1 MHVGAAINLSAVE
14 SAVRTAASS
23 TGVDFDFLMR
33 TARRESGY
41 NPRAQAGASSAAGLF
56 QFVEQTWMGVMKRHG
71 AAHGYA
77 RYADLIQQ
85 GSDGRYAVAGED
97 ARRTVMEL
105 RFDPGAS
112 AVMAGEL
119 AAEHAAYLRGRTG
132 REPTGGELYAAHFLG
147 AQGSAKLIDALSR
160 APTAKAADLFP
171 DAANANRG
179 VFYRNGQART
189 VAQLYADLG
198 ATGGTQDVTLGS
210 RAATDPGE
218 GAFAAYAG
226 ASRSERQREQ
236 AMLVDFLL
244 NRPTGISA
252 LGGGAAP
259 ESGGSGGGG
268 AAAGSMFSAQLLSIL
283 AQARSEPADIAR

>member
-14 SAVRTAASS
+14 SAVRTAASA

-41 NPRAQAGASSAAGLF
+41 NPLAHAPTSSAAGLF
-56 QFVEQTWMGVMKRHG
+56 QFVEQTWLGVLKRHG

-85 GSDGRYAVAGED
+85 GADGRYGVTGAD
-97 ARRTVMEL
+97 ARKAVMDL

-112 AVMAGEL
+112 ATMAGEL

-147 AQGSAKLIDALSR
+147 PQGSAKLIDAVQR
-160 APTAKAADLFP
+160 APSARAADLFP
-171 DAANANRG
+171 DAAGSNRG

-189 VAQLYADLG
+189 VAELYGDLSH
-198 ATGGTQDVTLGS
+198 TGGSDDVTLAA
-210 RAATDPGE
+210 RAQADPGE

-226 ASRSERQREQ
+226 AGRNERQREQ
-236 AMLVDFLL
+236 AMLMEYLL
-244 NRPTGISA
+244 DRPDPASA
-252 LGGGAAP
+252 LGAPSPGGASAAGGAA
-259 ESGGSGGGG
+259 GSV
-268 AAAGSMFSAQLLSIL
+268 FTAQLLAML
-283 AQARSEPADIAR
+283 AQDRQAEAAR